1 MIAIKIEIGEIKNTL
16 RGSTRPDSTSVEEP
30 WPARIWSW
38 KVVEQKNGRPTESI
52 IDLICFLSAV
62 KSCFLE
68 TPRFEASVS
77 RSDCGKTTAGIRPIV
92 RSRADTPRPVAS
104 RGIAWIVWYWW
115 IHRIDRPNED
125 AGRSATSAAANLR
138 PRHHFAI
145 SVWFRVRCDV
155 RVCFPFKLSDVGG
168 V

>member
-1 MIAIKIEIGEIKNTL
+1 MIRSRLKSKWVELSNTL
-16 RGSTRPDSTSVEEP
+16 RGSTRPDSTSVDEP

-62 KSCFLE
+62 NSCFLE

-115 IHRIDRPNED
+115 IRRIDPPNED
-125 AGRSATSAAANLR
+125 AGRSATDLR

-155 RVCFPFKLSDVGG
+155 RVCFLQSSDVGR